1 MKELDLLHR
10 LVYLDRDYVAGVYE
24 VFTGTPAMTQITKT
38 EGKKAGAGI
47 PVFSAEISAGETRTF
62 SLSSAAMLKEVLP
75 KFEELPELPT
85 QGIQVGQRSMVGWVE
100 GGMSVFMVNLRR
112 RESHEAQERVVASEK
127 YFGIQRVDGLKMA
140 LLATPEY
147 FTSGVDSFIKLYE
160 TVLGAHKL
168 RVRALVRAYPASTD
182 FKEGIVV
189 PLVIIE
195 VDDRD

>member
-1 MKELDLLHR
+1 
-10 LVYLDRDYVAGVYE
+10 
-24 VFTGTPAMTQITKT
+24 AMTQITKT
-38 EGKKAGAGI
+38 EGKKAGAAI

-62 SLSSAAMLKEVLP
+62 SLSSAAMLKEILP
-75 KFEELPELPT
+75 KLE
-85 QGIQVGQRSMVGWVE
+85 GIPYVPSRGVQVGQRSVVGWVE
-100 GGMSVFMVNLRR
+100 GDMSVFMVNLRR
-112 RESHEAQERVVASEK
+112 REPPETHEKVVASEK
-127 YFGIQRVDGLKMA
+127 YFGIHQVDGLKLA

-147 FTSGVDSFIKLYE
+147 FTSGLDSFIRLYE

-195 VDDRD
+195 SDERG

>member
-10 LVYLDRDYVAGVYE
+10 LVYLDRDYVSGVYE
-24 VFTGTPAMTQITKT
+24 VVTGTPAMTQITKT

-62 SLSSAAMLKEVLP
+62 SLSSAAMLKEVLS
-75 KFEELPELPT
+75 KFEELPELPPT
-85 QGIQVGQRSMVGWVE
+85 GVQVGQRSMVGWVE
-100 GGMSVFMVNLRR
+100 GDMSVFMVNLRR
-112 RESHEAQERVVASEK
+112 KESHEALEKLVASEK
-127 YFGIQRVDGLKMA
+127 HFGIRRIDGLKLA

-147 FTSGVDSFIKLYE
+147 FTSGLDSFIRLYE

-189 PLVIIE
+189 PLVIME
-195 VDDRD
+195 ADERG